1 MMGRNERKLSS
12 SFSYFA
18 VLTVFRGSRFFS
30 FLFNLTVEKSILNIQ
45 SFYLLLRDASLYYFF
60 DENN

>member
-18 VLTVFRGSRFFS
+18 VLTVFRGSRFILF
-30 FLFNLTVEKSILNIQ
+30 FNLTVEKSILNIQ
-45 SFYLLLRDASLYYFF
+45 SFYLLLCDASLYYFF